1 MPITPFLNGAEFEPE
16 SKRVMGVAFEMARA
30 ALRLSDRDE
39 HATKLLA
46 QRIIDLAKQGVLDP
60 DRLCERAL
68 NDISEPPK
76 PPIV

>member
-1 MPITPFLNGAEFEPE
+1 
-16 SKRVMGVAFEMARA
+16 MARA
-30 ALRLSDRDE
+30 ALHLSDRDE